1 MRTKQPSKLP
11 PSLPINLSVI
21 SEEKKL
27 VIRRQRGKLK
37 ARLSKARLL
46 RPSGILKTYKNQF

>member
-1 MRTKQPSKLP
+1 MRTRQLRKLP
-11 PSLPINLSVI
+11 PSLPISLSVI
-21 SEEKKL
+21 SEGKKL

-37 ARLSKARLL
+37 ARPFKVRLL